1 MLHIVNKSPQDR
13 NTLDSCLRVGQAGGA
28 VLLIEDGVY
37 AVVKG
42 SAAEPKVKAAMDK
55 FKFYALS
62 PDLDARGVG
71 DRVMDGITL
80 VDYAG
85 FVNLVAESKAC
96 QSWL

>member
-1 MLHIVNKSPQDR
+1 MLHIVNKSPQER
-13 NTLDSCLRVGQAGGA
+13 TTLDSCLRVAETGGA
-28 VLLIEDGVY
+28 ILLIEDGVY

-42 SAAEPKVKAAMDK
+42 SAAEPKLKAAMDK

-85 FVNLVAESKAC
+85 FVNLVAENKAC